1 MKIEG
6 QKDHKLTNK
15 TWNEALQE
23 TNSIKRLTKSI
34 DDALKNSIPTEMLKK
49 KDEVDAKISAYD
61 KNKEEKYKKEAI
73 WDIAQ
78 AYKEFSKYL

>member
-1 MKIEG
+1 
-6 QKDHKLTNK
+6 
-15 TWNEALQE
+15 
-23 TNSIKRLTKSI
+23 
-34 DDALKNSIPTEMLKK
+34 MLKK